1 MSRPIYE
8 IAREIRRD
16 WHNVNYAAKPYLA
29 AMSSL
34 ADCYD
39 DYGAESARSVILY
52 FLGNATSWRGE
63 TAKRIK
69 MELRLLIATGA
80 EKRRLERSR

>member
-8 IAREIRRD
+8 IAREIRRE

-34 ADCYD
+34 ADCCD

-52 FLGNATSWRGE
+52 FLSNAASWRGE
-63 TAKRIK
+63 AAKRIK
-69 MELRLLIATGA
+69 NELKLKIASGA
-80 EKRRLERSR
+80 EKRRISRY